1 MNKIKFGALV
11 VALFMC
17 MSFAACKNEDNTEE
31 ESSIPEAS
39 GGVTGDMTISD
50 VSTDDEDENERQERL
65 QAQAYD
71 IVHSNTEY
79 SERFAEFREKLLTK
93 DCTMIFKKD
102 EKSNNGDY
110 TYKYVNNGDNWYYSM
125 TAIDV
130 DNGNKKSEYEYF
142 EKDGEGYSFDYDNK
156 VIVKIG
162 NDKIVKTRTSVLPIL
177 SGISLKE
184 QIKDNFKGNEYN
196 CDIYNYTTAEYADDF
211 KNLVA
216 NDAGT
221 VKVFY
226 DKDNNVVGISVITN
240 DGINGYDIQITG
252 FENKADTSVFNTEKE
267 GFKLKTA
274 DEYLAS

>member
-17 MSFAACKNEDNTEE
+17 MSFAACKNGDDTEE

-65 QAQAYD
+65 SKQAED
-71 IVHSNTEY
+71 IITSNTKY
-79 SERFAEFREKLLTK
+79 SDRFEEFRSKVITK
-93 DCTMIFKKD
+93 NCTMIFKKD

-110 TYKYVNNGDNWYYSM
+110 TYKYVNNGDDWYYDVVV
-125 TAIDV
+125 IDV
-130 DNGNKKSEYEYF
+130 DNDNKKSEYSYF
-142 EKDGEGYSFDYDNK
+142 EKGGEGYSFDYTDK
-156 VIVKIG
+156 TIPKIS
-162 NDKIVKTRTSVLPIL
+162 NDKVSLTRESVLPIL
-177 SGISLKE
+177 KGITLKE
-184 QIKDNFKGNEYN
+184 QDEDNFMGNKYS
-196 CDIYNYTTAEYADDF
+196 CDIYSYTLANYTDDF

-240 DGINGYDIQITG
+240 DGIGGYDIQITG
-252 FENKADTSVFNTEKE
+252 FESKADTSVFSTDIE
-267 GFKLKTA
+267 GFRIK
-274 DEYLAS
+274 D